1 MMSRRIDGLS
11 LTNGPTENQHTHD
24 LPRLWQPAHWLA
36 RLSIITSRWPRTN
49 IALQR
54 GAFAKKSQT
63 KTDEENF
70 CSIHFRLAG

>member
-1 MMSRRIDGLS
+1 MMSRRFDGLS
-11 LTNGPTENQHTHD
+11 LTNCPTENQHTHD
-24 LPRLWQPAHWLA
+24 LPLLWQPAHRMA
-36 RLSIITSRWPRTN
+36 RLSIITTRWSRTN

-63 KTDEENF
+63 KSAEENF